1 MGDQPR
7 HPAASHVPTPRLV
20 FGNPGTRLFPDFQEL
35 RQMTLRLSC
44 ASRRPSATPAGNH
57 NGNPGLHFLSP
68 LDSKVSP
75 RCYQLGP
82 DPTRVIQGGLIERKQ
97 FAFVNTYVTKRWS
110 WGVFMLQTPGTKITK
125 ILCRLNVAFPQQ
137 HRACQSNSRKNQ
149 MLSLPYPV
157 ECMLKS

>member
-97 FAFVNTYVTKRWS
+97 FAFENTYVTIRWS
-110 WGVFMLQTPGTKITK
+110 WGF
-125 ILCRLNVAFPQQ
+125 LCCK
-137 HRACQSNSRKNQ
+137 HRAQKSQKFYAGSTWLF
-149 MLSLPYPV
+149 LSDTELV
-157 ECMLKS
+157 KVTAERIKCFLFRILWSVC